1 MIDPTLQR
9 RMFQG
14 AMPQVDAEGLGI
26 TSGLGEV
33 AGQMEAVNKGI
44 DSAESPEG
52 IMNVLRGDNQSVEE
66 RRTELASY
74 VGKPDAK
81 QTPESV
87 LTLLQPTF
95 AILDM
100 AETTQAPR
108 TEEATMR
115 IAMGE
120 TPVKRSRGTNMFGEF
135 GRPDPYNYQMPTTNT
150 TNQSTGIAS
159 TDPVTDRY
167 NKKLDLVKKV
177 MSEFDIGG
185 APGYDTLLQRYTSA
199 QQPMVDAYREYAQSA
214 QKGFKYNPLLAILNL
229 AGSVANAPRG
239 QLISNV
245 LAPDSL
251 KRITDPL
258 LQMAQGTAQAEAQ
271 AKLKAAEAEST
282 ARLGAAQASSKGDTT
297 KASILASVLDDIIK
311 DPTST
316 TSKGFEFKTEEV
328 IENGVPVK
336 KVIVLSK
343 DTGNKVNEYDYT
355 PTADYETIDVG
366 DRAVFVDKSQ
376 LSNPNYKIED
386 APGIQKEVKLEYINM
401 QNGQHAVYNPRTQ
414 KIEQYIGNRSAESK
428 FKIMQTPNGDIFKI
442 DYEKID
448 KKLPDAISLERVGQ
462 DDTKLYNFD
471 GAIVRYSARTG
482 KGEIINEDLGL
493 AVPTAIGLSDFEK
506 EIEAYERAK
515 KELALLQPGSA
526 EYKNRLETINI
537 FGRKLS
543 GYTEFER
550 IMNEQADRVFD
561 TINAISGPEI
571 AEIEKQK
578 FLAKTAEDYLTA
590 KTTKSSAYDSDQAVK
605 KQAAESL
612 YKITDELRTKT
623 NSLFAVATDSA
634 RAQVL
639 SENFRTGKLGEF
651 RANVARFAREFGL
664 DTAIKNRL
672 SDLGINFEGSLE
684 NYLGGSAINAEVL
697 DSVGKSI
704 AISLAENFPGN
715 LNREEIQIITT
726 VGPSLLKSPEAIKLI
741 NQIYAGAAKRN
752 QIILNEVSK
761 KVQDMNAENKSVVD
775 IREEVVRFM
784 DQRKTE
790 LETENLEELKKMAD
804 EIAGR
809 VSDAGGVTPL
819 VEGTIRIQTGDN
831 VPMALSVSQ
840 SKIFPLVQNYDTAQQ
855 FIDAFTNGEFINVD
869 PTRYTPVSRGSP
881 DYSTQISTMR
891 LLFEGLKNANV
902 VERFGQD
909 D

>member
-1 MIDPTLQR
+1 
-9 RMFQG
+9 MFQG
-14 AMPQVDAEGLGI
+14 AMPEADAEGVGI
-26 TSGLGEV
+26 TSGLSEV
-33 AGQMEAVNKGI
+33 AGQMDAVNKGI

-120 TPVKRSRGTNMFGEF
+120 TPVKRSRGTPNMFGEF
-135 GRPDPYNYQMPTTNT
+135 GRPNPFDYQIPTTNT

-159 TDPVTDRY
+159 TDPTMDRY

-214 QKGFKYNPLLAILNL
+214 QKGFKYNPLIAALNL
-229 AGSVANAPRG
+229 AGAVASAPKG
-239 QLISNV
+239 QLIANV
-245 LAPDSL
+245 LAPQNI
-251 KRITDPL
+251 KGITDPL

-271 AKLKAAEAEST
+271 AKLKAAEAESA
-282 ARLGAAQASSKGDTT
+282 ARLGAAQASAKGDTT

-414 KIEQYIGNRSAESK
+414 EIVKYIGNRSAESK

-471 GAIVRYSARTG
+471 GAVIRYSTRTG
-482 KGEIINEDLGL
+482 KGEIINQELGL
-493 AVPTAIGLSDFEK
+493 AVPEAIGLSDFEK
-506 EIEAYERAK
+506 EIAAYERAK
-515 KELALLQPGSA
+515 GELALLHPGS
-526 EYKNRLETINI
+526 
-537 FGRKLS
+537 
-543 GYTEFER
+543 
-550 IMNEQADRVFD
+550 
-561 TINAISGPEI
+561 
-571 AEIEKQK
+571 
-578 FLAKTAEDYLTA
+578 
-590 KTTKSSAYDSDQAVK
+590 
-605 KQAAESL
+605 
-612 YKITDELRTKT
+612 
-623 NSLFAVATDSA
+623 
-634 RAQVL
+634 
-639 SENFRTGKLGEF
+639 
-651 RANVARFAREFGL
+651 
-664 DTAIKNRL
+664 
-672 SDLGINFEGSLE
+672 
-684 NYLGGSAINAEVL
+684 
-697 DSVGKSI
+697 
-704 AISLAENFPGN
+704 
-715 LNREEIQIITT
+715 
-726 VGPSLLKSPEAIKLI
+726 
-741 NQIYAGAAKRN
+741 
-752 QIILNEVSK
+752 
-761 KVQDMNAENKSVVD
+761 
-775 IREEVVRFM
+775 
-784 DQRKTE
+784 
-790 LETENLEELKKMAD
+790 
-804 EIAGR
+804 
-809 VSDAGGVTPL
+809 
-819 VEGTIRIQTGDN
+819 
-831 VPMALSVSQ
+831 
-840 SKIFPLVQNYDTAQQ
+840 
-855 FIDAFTNGEFINVD
+855 
-869 PTRYTPVSRGSP
+869 
-881 DYSTQISTMR
+881 
-891 LLFEGLKNANV
+891 
-902 VERFGQD
+902 
-909 D
+909 

>member
-1 MIDPTLQR
+1 
-9 RMFQG
+9 MFQG
-14 AMPQVDAEGLGI
+14 GMPQADAEGVGI

-33 AGQMEAVNKGI
+33 AGQMDAVNKGI

-66 RRTELASY
+66 RRSELAGY
-74 VGKPDAK
+74 VGNPDAK

-120 TPVKRSRGTNMFGEF
+120 TPVKRSLGSNMFGEY
-135 GRPDPYNYQMPTTNT
+135 GRPNPFDNQIPTTNT

-214 QKGFKYNPLLAILNL
+214 QKGFKYNPLIAALNL
-229 AGSVANAPRG
+229 AGSVASAPKG
-239 QLISNV
+239 QLISRV
-245 LAPDSL
+245 LAPESI
-251 KRITDPL
+251 KGITDPL

-271 AKLKAAEAEST
+271 AKLKAAEAESA
-282 ARLGAAQASSKGDTT
+282 ARLGAAQASAKGDTT

-328 IENGVPVK
+328 MVDGVPVK
-336 KVIVLSK
+336 KVMVFSK
-343 DTGNKVNEYDYT
+343 DTGDKVNEYDYT
-355 PTADYETIDVG
+355 PTANYETIDVG
-366 DRAVFVDKSQ
+366 DRAVFVDKSR
-376 LSNPNYKIED
+376 LADPNYKIED
-386 APGIQKEVKLEYINM
+386 APGVDKETKYEYVNLG
-401 QNGQHAVYNPRTQ
+401 NGQHAVYDPKTQ
-414 KIEQYIGNRSAESK
+414 TVVKTIGSPTFESK

-471 GAIVRYSARTG
+471 GAIIRYSNRTG
-482 KGEIINEDLGL
+482 KGEIINQDLGL
-493 AVPTAIGLSDFEK
+493 AVPEAIGLSDFEK
-506 EIEAYERAK
+506 EINAYERAK
-515 KELALLQPGSA
+515 RELALLDPGTA
-526 EYKNRLETINI
+526 EYKNRLQTINM

-543 GYTEFER
+543 GYTEFESL
-550 IMNEQADRVFD
+550 MNEQADRVFD

-578 FLAKTAEDYLTA
+578 YLAKTTQDYLTA
-590 KTTKSSAYDSDQAVK
+590 KSTKSSTYDSMGAAK

-612 YKITDELRTKT
+612 YKITDELREKT

-634 RAQVL
+634 RAQLL
-639 SENFRTGKLGEF
+639 SEQFRTGKFGEF

-664 DTAIKNRL
+664 DNAIKGRL
-672 SDLGINFEGSLE
+672 ANLGINFEGSLE
-684 NYLGGSAINAEVL
+684 NFLGGSAVSAEVL

-752 QIILNEVSK
+752 QTILKEVSN
-761 KVQDMNAENKSVVD
+761 KVQGMYKENKSVVD
-775 IREEVVRFM
+775 IREEIVRFM

-790 LETENLEELKKMAD
+790 LETENLEELQRMSE
-804 EIAGR
+804 EIAGN
-809 VSDAGGVTPL
+809 VVDTGNQTPL
-819 VEGTIRIQTGDN
+819 VEGTLRIQTGEN
-831 VPMALSVSQ
+831 APIALSLSQ
-840 SKIFPLVQNYDTAQQ
+840 SKIFPNVQNYDTAQ
-855 FIDAFTNGEFINVD
+855 EFINAFSAGEFTNID
-869 PTRYTPVSRGSP
+869 IARYTPVDRGSP
-881 DYSTQISTMR
+881 QYSEQIDTMR
-891 LLFEGLKNANV
+891 RIYNALKDANV
-902 VERFGQD
+902 VERFGQSE
-909 D
+909 

>member
-1 MIDPTLQR
+1 MAQ
-9 RMFQG
+9 
-14 AMPQVDAEGLGI
+14 
-26 TSGLGEV
+26 
-33 AGQMEAVNKGI
+33 VNKEI

-108 TEEATMR
+108 TEEASMR

-120 TPVKRSRGTNMFGEF
+120 TPVKRSRGSNMFGEF
-135 GRPDPYNYQMPTTNT
+135 GRPNPFDNQIPTTNT
-150 TNQSTGIAS
+150 NNQSTGIAS
-159 TDPVTDRY
+159 TDPVMDRY

-214 QKGFKYNPLLAILNL
+214 QKGFKYNPLIAALNL
-229 AGSVANAPRG
+229 AGAVASAPKG

-245 LAPDSL
+245 LAPQNI
-251 KRITDPL
+251 KGITDPL

-271 AKLKAAEAEST
+271 AKLKAAEAESA
-282 ARLGAAQASSKGDTT
+282 ARLGAAQASAKGDTT
-297 KASILASVLDDIIK
+297 KSTILASVLDDIIK

-366 DRAVFVDKSQ
+366 DRAVFVDKSR
-376 LSNPNYKIED
+376 LGDTNYKIED
-386 APGIQKEVKLEYINM
+386 APGVDKSLKNEYINLN
-401 QNGQHAVYNPRTQ
+401 NGQHAVYDPNTQ
-414 KIEQYIGNRSAESK
+414 KIVSYIGNKNFESK

-442 DYEKID
+442 DYEKME

-471 GAIVRYSARTG
+471 GAIIRYSNRTG
-482 KGEIINEDLGL
+482 KGEIINQELGL
-493 AVPTAIGLSDFEK
+493 AVPEAIGKTDFEK
-506 EIEAYERAK
+506 EIAAYEKAK
-515 KELALLQPGSA
+515 KELSLFRPGSA
-526 EYKNRLETINI
+526 EYKNRLESINI

-550 IMNEQADRVFD
+550 IMNEQAGRVFD
-561 TINAISGPEI
+561 TINAVSGPEI

-578 FLAKTAEDYLTA
+578 FLAKTSEDYLTA
-590 KTTKSSAYDSDQAVK
+590 KTTKSSAYDSNQAVK

-623 NSLFAVATDSA
+623 DSLFAVATDSERA
-634 RAQVL
+634 RLL
-639 SENFRTGKLGEF
+639 SDQFRTGKFGEF

-664 DTAIKNRL
+664 DDAVKNRL
-672 SDLGINFEGSLE
+672 ASLGINFEGSLE
-684 NYLGGSAINAEVL
+684 NFLGGSAVSAEVL

-752 QIILNEVSK
+752 QTLLKEVSE
-761 KVQDMNAENKSVVD
+761 KVQKMNKEDKSVVD

-784 DQRKTE
+784 DQRRTE
-790 LETENLEELKKMAD
+790 LETENLEELQKMSE

-809 VSDAGGVTPL
+809 VRDEGSQTPL
-819 VEGTIRIQTGDN
+819 VEGTIRIQTGEN
-831 VPMALSVSQ
+831 APIALNLTQ
-840 SKIFPLVQNYDTAQQ
+840 TQIFPRVQEYGSAQE
-855 FIDAFTNGEFINVD
+855 FINAFSNGEFSSIN
-869 PTRYTPVSRGSP
+869 PQYYTPVDRGSP
-881 DYSTQISTMR
+881 QYSDQLNIMRQIYNA
-891 LLFEGLKNANV
+891 LKGANV
-902 VERFGQD
+902 VERFGQ
-909 D
+909 

>member
-1 MIDPTLQR
+1 
-9 RMFQG
+9 MFQG
-14 AMPQVDAEGLGI
+14 AMPQADAEGLGI

-33 AGQMEAVNKGI
+33 AGQMDAVNKGI

-108 TEEATMR
+108 TEEATVR

-135 GRPDPYNYQMPTTNT
+135 GRPDPFDNQILTTDT

-159 TDPVTDRY
+159 TDPTMDRY

-214 QKGFKYNPLLAILNL
+214 QKGFKYNPLIAALNL
-229 AGSVANAPRG
+229 AGAVASAPKG

-245 LAPDSL
+245 LAPQNI
-251 KRITDPL
+251 KGVTDPL

-271 AKLKAAEAEST
+271 AKLKAAEAESA
-282 ARLGAAQASSKGDTT
+282 ARLGAAQASAKGDTT
-297 KASILASVLDDIIK
+297 KASILASVLDDIIE

-316 TSKGFEFKTEEV
+316 TSKGFEFKEIDVT
-328 IENGVPVK
+328 ENGVAKK
-336 KVIVLSK
+336 KVLVLNK
-343 DTGNKVNEYDYT
+343 TTGTKVEEFDYN
-355 PTADYETIDVG
+355 PTAQYEATDLG
-366 DRAVFVDKSQ
+366 DRTVFIDMSR
-376 LSNPNYKIED
+376 LGDPNYKIND
-386 APGIQKEVKLEYINM
+386 APGVNKESKYEYVNLG
-401 QNGQHAVYNPRTQ
+401 NGQHAVYDPRTNSVI
-414 KIEQYIGNRSAESK
+414 KTLGSPTFESK
-428 FKIMQTPNGDIFKI
+428 FQIMQTPNGDIFKI
-442 DYEKID
+442 DYEKME
-448 KKLPDAISLERVGQ
+448 KKLPDAISLERIGQ
-462 DDTKLYNFD
+462 EGTKLYNFD
-471 GAIVRYSARTG
+471 GAIIRYSDRTG
-482 KGEIINEDLGL
+482 KGEIINQELGL
-493 AVPTAIGLSDFEK
+493 AVPEAIGLSDFEK
-506 EIEAYERAK
+506 EIAAYEKAK
-515 KELALLQPGSA
+515 KELSLFRPGSA
-526 EYKNRLETINI
+526 EYKNRLESINI

-561 TINAISGPEI
+561 TINAVSGPEI

-578 FLAKTAEDYLTA
+578 FLAKTSEDYLTA
-590 KTTKSSAYDSDQAVK
+590 KTTKSSAYDSNQAVK

-623 NSLFAVATDSA
+623 DSLFAVATDSA
-634 RAQVL
+634 RAQLL
-639 SENFRTGKLGEF
+639 SEQFRTGKFGEF

-664 DTAIKNRL
+664 DDAVKNRL
-672 SDLGINFEGSLE
+672 ASLGINFEGSLE
-684 NYLGGSAINAEVL
+684 NFLGGSAVSAEVL

-752 QIILNEVSK
+752 QTLLNEVSN
-761 KVQDMNAENKSVVD
+761 KVQDMYKENKSVVD

-784 DQRKTE
+784 DERKTQ
-790 LETENLEELKKMAD
+790 LETENLEELKRMSE

-809 VSDAGGVTPL
+809 VRDEGSQTPL
-819 VEGTIRIQTGDN
+819 VEGTIRIQTGEN
-831 VPMALSVSQ
+831 APIALNLTQ
-840 SKIFPLVQNYDTAQQ
+840 TQIYPKVQEYGSAQE
-855 FIDAFTNGEFINVD
+855 FINAFGNGEFSSIN
-869 PTRYTPVSRGSP
+869 PQFYTPVDRGSP
-881 DYSTQISTMR
+881 QYSDQLNIMRQIYNA
-891 LLFEGLKNANV
+891 LKGANV
-902 VERFGQD
+902 VERFGQ
-909 D
+909 

>member
-1 MIDPTLQR
+1 
-9 RMFQG
+9 MFQG
-14 AMPQVDAEGLGI
+14 AMPEADAEGVGI
-26 TSGLGEV
+26 TSGLSEV

-120 TPVKRSRGTNMFGEF
+120 TPVKRSRGTPNMFGEL
-135 GRPDPYNYQMPTTNT
+135 GRPNPFDYRMPTTNT

-159 TDPVTDRY
+159 TDPTMDRY

-214 QKGFKYNPLLAILNL
+214 QKGFKYNPLIAALNL
-229 AGSVANAPRG
+229 AGAVASAPKG
-239 QLISNV
+239 QLIANV
-245 LAPDSL
+245 LAPQNI
-251 KRITDPL
+251 KGITDPL

-271 AKLKAAEAEST
+271 AKLKAAEAESA
-282 ARLGAAQASSKGDTT
+282 ARLGAAQASAKGDTT

-366 DRAVFVDKSQ
+366 DRKVFVDKSR
-376 LSNPNYKIED
+376 LGDKNYKITD
-386 APGIQKEVKLEYINM
+386 APGISTETQYEYVNLG
-401 QNGQHAVYNPRTQ
+401 NGQHAVYNPRTQ
-414 KIEQYIGNRSAESK
+414 KVEKYIGNATFDSK
-428 FKIMQTPNGDIFKI
+428 FEIMQTPNGDIYKI
-442 DYEKID
+442 DYEKFE
-448 KKLPDAISLERVGQ
+448 KGQPDAISLERRGQ
-462 DDTKLYNFD
+462 EETKLYNFD
-471 GAIVRYSARTG
+471 GAIIRYNDRTQTA
-482 KGEIINEDLGL
+482 EIINQELGL
-493 AVPTAIGLSDFEK
+493 AVPEAIGETDFQK
-506 EIEAYERAK
+506 EINAYEKAK
-515 KELALLQPGSA
+515 KELALLRPGTP
-526 EYKNRLETINI
+526 EYKNRLESINI

-550 IMNEQADRVFD
+550 IMNQEADRVYD

-578 FLAKTAEDYLTA
+578 FLAKTSEDYLTA
-590 KTTKSSAYDSDQAVK
+590 KTTKSSTYDEMGAAK

-612 YKITDELRTKT
+612 YKITDELRAKT
-623 NSLFAVATDSA
+623 DSLFAVATDSA
-634 RAQVL
+634 RAQLL
-639 SENFRTGKLGEF
+639 SEQFRTGKFGEF

-664 DTAIKNRL
+664 DDAVKNRL
-672 SDLGINFEGSLE
+672 ASLGINFEGSLE
-684 NYLGGSAINAEVL
+684 NFLGGSAVSAEVL

-752 QIILNEVSK
+752 QTLLKEVSN
-761 KVQDMNAENKSVVD
+761 KVQDMYKENKSVVD

-784 DQRKTE
+784 DERKTQ
-790 LETENLEELKKMAD
+790 LETENLEELKRMSE

-809 VSDAGGVTPL
+809 VRDEGNQTPL
-819 VEGTIRIQTGDN
+819 VEGTIRIQTGEN
-831 VPMALSVSQ
+831 APIALNLTQ
-840 SKIFPLVQNYDTAQQ
+840 TQIYPKVQEYGSAQE
-855 FIDAFTNGEFINVD
+855 FINAFSNGEFSSIN
-869 PTRYTPVSRGSP
+869 PQFYTPVDRGSP
-881 DYSTQISTMR
+881 QYSDQLNIMRQIYNA
-891 LLFEGLKNANV
+891 LKGANV
-902 VERFGQD
+902 VERFGQ
-909 D
+909 